1 MDEEYSMNNLEQD
14 LEALIKAGLVEVA
27 GITEDGEW
35 LYGLTEEAREIMA
48 DLNSNPDKLLEL
60 VQIVEKVIDE
70 QED

>member
-1 MDEEYSMNNLEQD
+1 MNNLEQD